1 MNPLHWYGEPDDWA
15 RSQIA
20 LRGLV
25 LLGPVVAVLA
35 AGPAGH
41 APPWW
46 LVGVVV
52 ALAGASAWVPDSS
65 FGVAPFLVVLGWWA
79 AALGDASSAWVLVA
93 ATGLVVAHVAGAV
106 ASYGPAAMPIDADA
120 VRLWARRGLLVLLT
134 APLAWVVV
142 RLLGDQPEQP
152 GVWVLGVAAACLAT
166 VVATAALGTR
176 EEER

>member
-1 MNPLHWYGEPDDWA
+1 MSPLQGYGEPDDWA

-20 LRGLV
+20 LRVLV
-25 LLGPVVAVLA
+25 LVGPVVAVLA

-46 LVGVVV
+46 LVGVVA
-52 ALAGASAWVPDSS
+52 ALAGASAWVPDSP

-93 ATGLVVAHVAGAV
+93 AAGLVVAHVAGAV
-106 ASYGPAAMPIDADA
+106 ASYGPATMPVDVAT
-120 VRLWARRGLLVLLT
+120 VRLWAGRGLLVLLT
-134 APLAWVVV
+134 APVAWAVT